1 MYKYLL
7 LLHILGAT
15 IWTGGHLVLAVT
27 VLPRAVRSRS
37 PEILLQFESGFE
49 KLGIP
54 ALIIQVITGVWLAY
68 LRIPSVTSWFALD
81 NLASRLIT
89 GKLVLLLLTIMLAAH
104 ARIRIIPRLSNT
116 NLNFL
121 AYHIIAVTFISLLF
135 VVLGVSF
142 RTGGFF

>member
-7 LLHILGAT
+7 FLHILGAT

-81 NLASRLIT
+81 NLVSRLIT

>member
-54 ALIIQVITGVWLAY
+54 ALIIHVITGVWLAY

>member
-7 LLHILGAT
+7 LLHLLGAM
-15 IWTGGHLVLAVT
+15 IWTGGHLILAMI
-27 VLPRAVRSRS
+27 VLPQALRNRA
-37 PEILLQFESGFE
+37 PEILLQFESSFE

-54 ALIIQVITGVWLAY
+54 ALIVQVITGIWLAY
-68 LRIPSVTSWFALD
+68 FRIPSVISWFAFD
-81 NLASRLIT
+81 NLMSRLIT
-89 GKLVLLLLTIMLAAH
+89 GKLVLLLLTVMLAVH

-135 VVLGVSF
+135 VVLGISF
-142 RTGGFF
+142 RAGGFF